1 EPLIH
6 APEVP
11 GYQWIASGVGD
22 FALGDDIIEVK
33 CTNKHFS
40 SADYRQVV
48 MYWLLS
54 YSAAIE
60 VGGHEWVGGI
70 LVNPRLNR
78 IVKFKFG
85 DLIEI
90 IGAGR
95 SKVELVEI
103 FSSMIESRSS
113 ALVT

>member
-1 EPLIH
+1 MDRF
-6 APEVP
+6 
-11 GYQWIASGVGD
+11 WRGD
-22 FALGDDIIEVK
+22 FALGEDIIEVK

-54 YSAAIE
+54 YAAAVE
-60 VGGHEWVGGI
+60 RGGREWVGGI
-70 LVNPRLNR
+70 LVNPRLNL
-78 IVKFKFG
+78 IVKFKFD

-90 IGAGR
+90 IGASR

-103 FSSMIESRSS
+103 FSSIIVGGSS
-113 ALVT
+113 PLVP